1 MIAFRITLA
10 KYADQLMASS
20 RAARWN
26 SNDVK
31 LVYTSSSLSLACLE
45 NVVHRSHLGLNQQF
59 RALKIEIPDS
69 LKVEEINIATL
80 EKNWTSFELIPI
92 TQKIGDDWIKSMR
105 TCILKVPSSIIFQEH
120 NYLMNPKHPDFK
132 EIKIVYSDLFVFDH
146 RIKS

>member
-1 MIAFRITLA
+1 MIVFRITLA
-10 KYADQLMASS
+10 KYAHQLMASG

-59 RALKIEIPDS
+59 RALKIEIPDF
-69 LKVEEINIATL
+69 LKVEEIDVTTL
-80 EKNWTSFELIPI
+80 KKNWTSFELIPL

-105 TCILKVPSSIIFQEH
+105 TCILKVPSSIIFQEY
-120 NYLMNPKHPDFK
+120 NYLINPKHPDFK
-132 EIKIVYSDLFVFDH
+132 EIKIVSSDFFVFDH